1 MQLLKSFTLLSTFV
15 ATAVIAAPPSERI
28 LEPRLIFPSG
38 NSSTPGSLPSKDP
51 FYVPPS
57 GWQSKTNGA
66 ILASRQV
73 SPSNGNAATAWQILL
88 KTTDALGNPDHT
100 VTTILVPKKA
110 VSPPKIVSIQLPE
123 DAASVDCAPSA
134 ALVKNSKSNFAIAVP
149 FLGQGVDSSLQ
160 AGYYVNIPDHE
171 GSRALVFVGNME
183 GHAVLDSL
191 KAATKFPT
199 AIPGV
204 TAQTPI
210 VMGGYS
216 GGAHATAWASQLAP
230 KYAPKLN
237 ILGQVIGGTP
247 VNVTSI
253 LTDGKRY
260 FTGFPLL
267 RTLPDPFRTLIVV
280 MQFFAGFAGAGVV
293 GEYNAYP
300 DLKEY
305 IDANIYPNGTKY
317 LADIQNNKCIAQ
329 VVLNYAGKD
338 LFSFFKIKDPLN
350 DPIPQKRLAE
360 NILGNDGSVLKI
372 KTIMYHSVKD
382 DCIPFQDAQK
392 YATAQCAAGAN
403 LNFVVDQDQSHLG
416 EDLKRANDFSSWIL
430 AFHNGTANSSC
441 NSSSS

>member
-1 MQLLKSFTLLSTFV
+1 MQLLKAFTLLSAFV
-15 ATAVIAAPPSERI
+15 ATAVIAAPPSQRMLEER
-28 LEPRLIFPSG
+28 LLFPPSSG
-38 NSSTPGSLPSKDP
+38 NSTQAGLPTKDS
-51 FYVPPS
+51 FYQPPS
-57 GWQSKTNGA
+57 GWQSKANGA

-73 SPSNGNAATAWQILL
+73 SPSNGNAAAAWQILL
-88 KTTDALGNPDHT
+88 KTTDAIGNPDHT
-100 VTTILVPKKA
+100 VTTILVPKKP

-123 DAASVDCAPSA
+123 DSASVDCAPSA
-134 ALVKNSKSNFAIAVP
+134 ALVKNSKSNFALAVP
-149 FLGQGVDSSLQ
+149 FLGQGLDSSLQ
-160 AGYYVNIPDHE
+160 NGYYVNIPDHE

-191 KAATKFPT
+191 RAATKFPT

-204 TAQTPI
+204 TSKTPI

-247 VNVTSI
+247 VNVTHI
-253 LTDGKRY
+253 LEFY
-260 FTGFPLL
+260 
-267 RTLPDPFRTLIVV
+267 
-280 MQFFAGFAGAGVV
+280 AGFAGAGVV

-305 IDANIYPNGTKY
+305 IDANIYPNGTQY
-317 LADIQNNKCIAQ
+317 LNDIQNNKCIIQ

-338 LFSFFKIKDPLN
+338 LFSLFKKKDPLN

-360 NILGNDGSVLKI
+360 NILGNDGSVLKV
-372 KTIMYHSVKD
+372 KTIMYHSMKD
-382 DCIPFQDAQK
+382 DVIPFSDAQQ

-403 LNFVVDQDQSHLG
+403 LNFVVDTDQSHVG
-416 EDLKRANDFSSWIL
+416 EELKRGADLGNWIDQ
-430 AFHNGTANSSC
+430 FHKGTADSSC
-441 NSSSS
+441 